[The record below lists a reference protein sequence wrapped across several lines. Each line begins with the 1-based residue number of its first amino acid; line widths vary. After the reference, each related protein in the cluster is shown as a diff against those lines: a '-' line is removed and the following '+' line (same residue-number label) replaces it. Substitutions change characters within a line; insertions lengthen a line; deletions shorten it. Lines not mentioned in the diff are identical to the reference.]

1 MEFLAASWEA
11 LPPLVQYL
19 VTVFSKILLVTITVI
34 LIVAFSTYFERKVIG
49 SMQARV
55 GPNRVGP
62 MGLGQP
68 FADVIKLLVKE
79 VIVPTKSNRFLFVIA
94 PLLTLI
100 PALAAWAV
108 IPVNDTFV
116 IADINAGLLYVL
128 ALTSVGVY
136 GVILAG
142 WATNSKYAFLGA
154 MRSAAQIVAYE
165 IAMGFALVGILMA
178 ACSLNL
184 GEIVGA
190 QSGGL
195 QNWFLWPLLPL
206 FFVYWISGV
215 AETNR
220 APFDVAEGESEI
232 VAGFHVE
239 YSGVAFA
246 VFFLAEYANMVLI
259 SSLTAIFFLGG
270 WASPF
275 EGIAALERFH
285 DNAFFGWFF
294 GGGFPWLFLKMAF
307 FMYTFFWLR
316 ATFPRYRYD
325 QIMRLGWKVFI
336 PVTIVWIAVEGA
348 MAWFEISPWAGLTGS
363 GCNGQS
369 HFLYQ
374 DIRPLGAV
382 QGLVRYA
389 AQFLQKERHNRVSGR
404 KDPSVAAIPRP
415 ARIASL
421 SER

>member
-1 MEFLAASWEA
+1 MPEFLGSLVPQFAVDFWTG
-11 LPPLVQYL
+11 LPGLAQYL
-19 VTVFSKILLVTITVI
+19 IATLFKILIVTIVVI
-34 LIVAFSTYFERKVIG
+34 LCVAFSTYFERKVIG

-55 GPNRVGP
+55 GPNRVGWN
-62 MGLGQP
+62 GILQP

-79 VIVPTKSNRFLFVIA
+79 VIVPSQSSRFLYVIA
-94 PLLTLI
+94 PLLSLT
-100 PALAAWAV
+100 PALATWAV
-108 IPVNDTFV
+108 IPMNNWFV

-142 WATNSKYAFLGA
+142 WATNSKYALLGA

-165 IAMGFALVGILMA
+165 IAMGFALVGVLMA
-178 ACSLNL
+178 GGSLNL
-184 GEIVGA
+184 GDIVAA

-195 QNWFLWPLLPL
+195 SNWFLIWLFPL
-206 FFVYWISGV
+206 FVVYWIAGV

-246 VFFLAEYANMVLI
+246 LFFLAEYANMILI
-259 SSLTAIFFLGG
+259 STLTAVFFLGG

-275 EGIAALERFH
+275 EGWAFLAPYH
-285 DNAFFGWFF
+285 DLPWIGWFF
-294 GGGFPWLFLKMAF
+294 GGGFPWLFIKMCF
-307 FMYTFFWLR
+307 FMYVFFWLR

-336 PVTIVWIAVEGA
+336 PITIVWIAVEGV
-348 MAWFEISPWAGLTGS
+348 MAWYQVGPWSGLG
-363 GCNGQS
+363 G
-369 HFLYQ
+369 
-374 DIRPLGAV
+374 
-382 QGLVRYA
+382 
-389 AQFLQKERHNRVSGR
+389 
-404 KDPSVAAIPRP
+404 
-415 ARIASL
+415 
-421 SER
+421 

>member
-1 MEFLAASWEA
+1 VIQFFVDSWNT
-11 LPPLVQYL
+11 LPPTAQY
-19 VTVFSKILLVTITVI
+19 VMASTFKI
-34 LIVAFSTYFERKVIG
+34 LIVTVGVILCVAYSTYFERKVIG

-55 GPNRVGP
+55 GPNRVGFR
-62 MGLGQP
+62 GLLQP
-68 FADVIKLLVKE
+68 FADVFKLLFKE
-79 VIVPTKSNRFLFVIA
+79 VIVPAESNRFLFIIA
-94 PLLTLI
+94 PLLSLI
-100 PALAAWAV
+100 PALATWAV
-108 IPVNDTFV
+108 IPMNDTFV

-165 IAMGFALVGILMA
+165 IAMGFALVGVLMA
-178 ACSLNL
+178 AGSLNL
-184 GEIVGA
+184 GDIVRA
-190 QSGGL
+190 QEGGVS
-195 QNWFLWPLLPL
+195 NWFLIWLFPL
-206 FFVYWISGV
+206 FVVYWISGV

-246 VFFLAEYANMVLI
+246 LFFLAEYANMVLI
-259 SSLTAIFFLGG
+259 SALTAIFFFGG

-275 EGIAALERFH
+275 EGWTFLGDSFLREGS
-285 DNAFFGWFF
+285 FF
-294 GGGFPWLFLKMAF
+294 WLFAKIAF

-336 PVTIVWIAVEGA
+336 PVTIVWIAVEGV
-348 MAWFEISPWAGLTGS
+348 MAWFEIGPWTGLS
-363 GCNGQS
+363 G
-369 HFLYQ
+369 
-374 DIRPLGAV
+374 
-382 QGLVRYA
+382 
-389 AQFLQKERHNRVSGR
+389 
-404 KDPSVAAIPRP
+404 
-415 ARIASL
+415 
-421 SER
+421 